1 MSGPINWEAIGKA
14 FCAETMSNV
23 KLAKAHCIT
32 EGAIRKKAKERGWV
46 RGQPY
51 PELAAKLPP
60 VPKALLRREPDKRPA
75 PLPPPQVAELPPVPE
90 SMLRHEPTTPTA
102 TEKELTVDLIRRM
115 LDELDCVTS
124 HIGELEELIEA
135 ETAGDQDGRRRAGM
149 MKAISLPVRSNTL
162 RLLLAAQVEANKKPE
177 KGKKEQK
184 ADAAK
189 GAATGRFA
197 PSVAPL
203 RAVK

>member
-1 MSGPINWEAIGKA
+1 
-14 FCAETMSNV
+14 
-23 KLAKAHCIT
+23 
-32 EGAIRKKAKERGWV
+32 
-46 RGQPY
+46 
-51 PELAAKLPP
+51 
-60 VPKALLRREPDKRPA
+60 
-75 PLPPPQVAELPPVPE
+75 
-90 SMLRHEPTTPTA
+90 
-102 TEKELTVDLIRRM
+102 
-115 LDELDCVTS
+115 
-124 HIGELEELIEA
+124 
-135 ETAGDQDGRRRAGM
+135 

-184 ADAAK
+184 AEAAK

>member
-14 FCAETMSNV
+14 FCADTMSNV

-46 RGQPY
+46 RGLPY
-51 PELAAKLPP
+51 PELPTSLPP
-60 VPKALLRREPDKRPA
+60 VPKALLRREPTPRPA
-75 PLPPPQVAELPPVPE
+75 PAQPTPAATLPPVPATA
-90 SMLRHEPTTPTA
+90 LRHEPTTPATA
-102 TEKELTVDLIRRM
+102 TNTELTGDLIRRM

-149 MKAISLPVRSNTL
+149 MKAISLPTRSNTL

-177 KGKKEQK
+177 KGKKATQQD
-184 ADAAK
+184 DANK
-189 GAATGRFA
+189 VVGSSKFR
-197 PSVAPL
+197 PRVVA
-203 RAVK
+203 

>member
-14 FCAETMSNV
+14 FCANTMSNV

-32 EGAIRKKAKERGWV
+32 EGAVRKKAKERGWV
-46 RGQPY
+46 RDQPY
-51 PELAAKLPP
+51 VPPAAKLPP
-60 VPKALLRREPDKRPA
+60 VPKALLRRDPVA
-75 PLPPPQVAELPPVPE
+75 PKPQVAELPPIPTSV
-90 SMLRHEPTTPTA
+90 LRHEPTTPATA
-102 TEKELTVDLIRRM
+102 TNTELTGDLIRRM

-177 KGKKEQK
+177 KGKKATQQDK
-184 ADAAK
+184 AREVSSGGK
-189 GAATGRFA
+189 FKSSA
-197 PSVAPL
+197 PPL
-203 RAVK
+203 RVVGAT